1 MPLTCEPSFSVGAT
15 DRIEDHTAFPVP
27 HQHSCNY
34 SHALLPPA
42 LLLNFCGRLNPM
54 YSACLGQDNSSTFN
68 FGGLGCC
75 ARFHRSVQLHMAGPI
90 TILGRSNAA
99 HCTVAGDSSGEAVVY
114 LACYYPLRSL
124 HRTCMRSIICDACA
138 GMAVGES
145 DTGDGHSGGSLE
157 GQTRTFG
164 THSDPDGS

>member
-1 MPLTCEPSFSVGAT
+1 MCQSRFFILPPKMPLTCEPSFSVGAT

-54 YSACLGQDNSSTFN
+54 CSACLGQDNSSTFN

-75 ARFHRSVQLHMAGPI
+75 ARFHCSVQLHMAGPI
-90 TILGRSNAA
+90 TILGRSNGEFCVLYSSMLPNDPNITIKPPIGTVILYPSQMTVHPSRLTSSLTANPFQ
-99 HCTVAGDSSGEAVVY
+99 HCCG
-114 LACYYPLRSL
+114 
-124 HRTCMRSIICDACA
+124 
-138 GMAVGES
+138 
-145 DTGDGHSGGSLE
+145 
-157 GQTRTFG
+157 
-164 THSDPDGS
+164 